1 MGSKTRDIQRHKS
14 TTSTDSK
21 ELHLL
26 KHYHQGPIPAPD
38 DLMKYEALC
47 PGLADRIVKM
57 AESQIAHRQSLE
69 QISVTANAELAK
81 LGIFSAVIISV
92 AVIIAG
98 AYIVSCGQSLEG
110 LAAIVGAL
118 VSLVGVFIYGKESNK
133 KELREKQKIMDNLS
147 R

>member
-26 KHYHQGPIPAPD
+26 KQESLSYHQGPIPAPE

-69 QISVTANAELAK
+69 QRSVTANAELAK

-133 KELREKQKIMDNLS
+133 QEDRKS
-147 R
+147 VV